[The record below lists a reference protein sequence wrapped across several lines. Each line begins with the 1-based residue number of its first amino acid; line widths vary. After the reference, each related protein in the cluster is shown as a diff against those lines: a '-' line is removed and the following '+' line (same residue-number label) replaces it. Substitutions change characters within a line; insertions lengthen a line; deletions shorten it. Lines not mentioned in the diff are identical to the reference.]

1 MFTNLV
7 SELKH
12 KGISTKAVAGLIGCS
27 ESSVLNKV
35 KGATEFTLSEV
46 LLINDNLFPEYKL
59 EYLFERDHKTDS
71 RPA

>member
-7 SELKH
+7 SELRN

-27 ESSVLNKV
+27 ESSVMNKV
-35 KGATEFTLSEV
+35 KGVTEFTLSEV

-59 EYLFERDHKTDS
+59 EYLFKRDHKTDS